1 MNALAF
7 VFQLGILP
15 ARGKPRFNP
24 MGILSRRDGS
34 LSISILENFMR
45 AVVEAFKDPEKV
57 ILMIGIVFLC
67 LLSSGAFAQS
77 GNVYR
82 ESSVQSSS
90 PVTRG
95 TVLQVR
101 EVRQEIQQPT
111 RYGGMAAGAAL
122 GGALGASLGN
132 NASYG
137 AQSALGLLGGIL
149 GGMGGQA
156 VAERVGG
163 TVALE
168 YIVQTV
174 ATGYRPSEIVAITQ
188 PLPGPVVNAGD
199 QVYLIQTNGMWRV
212 IVANPTV
219 AIVGQ

>member
-1 MNALAF
+1 
-7 VFQLGILP
+7 
-15 ARGKPRFNP
+15 
-24 MGILSRRDGS
+24 
-34 LSISILENFMR
+34 MR
-45 AVVEAFKDPEKV
+45 SVVEAFKDPEKV
-57 ILMIGIVFLC
+57 ILLIGIVFLC
-67 LLSSGAFAQS
+67 LFSSGAFAQS
-77 GNVYR
+77 GNVYGER
-82 ESSVQSSS
+82 SVQSSS
-90 PVTRG
+90 PVTRA

-101 EVRQEIQQPT
+101 EVRQEVQQST

-149 GGMGGQA
+149 GGMSGQA